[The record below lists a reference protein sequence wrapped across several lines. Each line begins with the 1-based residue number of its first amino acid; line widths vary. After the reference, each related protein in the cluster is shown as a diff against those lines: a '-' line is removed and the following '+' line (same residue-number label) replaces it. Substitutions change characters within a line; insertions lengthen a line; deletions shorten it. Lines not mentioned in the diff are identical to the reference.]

1 MKKTSEIILEII
13 NDIDEKEEA
22 GLLGFCVREID
33 DVNYEE
39 TGNGIIYMFD
49 KYPEHA
55 LLLEEFISR
64 VFCMNLD
71 DIVNK
76 MDRERDYYNWL

>member
-1 MKKTSEIILEII
+1 MKKSSETILEII
-13 NDIDEKEEA
+13 NDIYEKDEG

-33 DVNYEE
+33 NVNYEE

-64 VFCMNLD
+64 AFCMNLD

-76 MDRERDYYNWL
+76 MDRERDFYDSL

>member
-1 MKKTSEIILEII
+1 MKKSSETILAIID
-13 NDIDEKEEA
+13 DIYEKDEG
-22 GLLGFCVREID
+22 GLLGFCVRELD
-33 DVNYEE
+33 NVNYEE

-76 MDRERDYYNWL
+76 MDRKREYYDSL